1 MAWGQALKL
10 AGRGA
15 IRSMRDPVGRELI
28 RSSIPGAVLN
38 AGATTLFT
46 GNPLL
51 GLASGGLDFIG
62 SAGGARGMH
71 HLGVKH
77 NMPWLRGSLDE
88 VTNKA
93 TGKVR
98 DVYSPSVAQNI
109 GIFGTSFAAP
119 MAVEGMY
126 MNRQPGAMPMAGQ
139 RGAINQQVGQ
149 RQAINHLQG
158 EQLARNTMYQT
169 GGLPYRVT
177 SQYADDIV
185 RGIT

>member
-15 IRSMRDPVGRELI
+15 IRSMKDPVGKQLVRQ
-28 RSSIPGAVLN
+28 SIPGAVLN

-51 GLASGGLDFIG
+51 GLASGGLDFAG
-62 SAGGARGMH
+62 SAGLSRGMH
-71 HLGVKH
+71 SLGVKH
-77 NMPWLRGSLDE
+77 NMPWLKGDMSQMNVGGVMKDMY
-88 VTNKA
+88 N
-93 TGKVR
+93 
-98 DVYSPSVAQNI
+98 PSVVQNI

-119 MAVEGMY
+119 MLVEGMH
-126 MNRQPGAMPMAGQ
+126 MNRQPGAMQLAGQ
-139 RGAINQQVGQ
+139 GGSINQQVGQ
-149 RQAINHLQG
+149 RQAINHLHG

-177 SQYADDIV
+177 NQYADDIV

>member
-15 IRSMRDPVGRELI
+15 FRSMRDPIGRELV
-28 RSSIPGAVLN
+28 RQSIPGAVLN

-51 GLASGGLDFIG
+51 GLASGGLDFAG
-62 SAGGARGMH
+62 SAGLSRGLE
-71 HLGVKH
+71 HLGTKH
-77 NMPWLRGSLDE
+77 KLPWLAGSMGKRE
-88 VTNKA
+88 VGGVMQPDYRTSIPQ
-93 TGKVR
+93 T
-98 DVYSPSVAQNI
+98 I
-109 GIFGTSFAAP
+109 GIYGTSFGAP
-119 MAVEGMY
+119 MLVEGMH
-126 MNRQPGAMPMAGQ
+126 MNRQPGATRLAGQ
-139 RGAINQQVGQ
+139 AGSINQQVGQ
-149 RQAINHLQG
+149 RQAINHLHG

-177 SQYADDIV
+177 SQYADDVV

>member
-15 IRSMRDPVGRELI
+15 LRSMGDDVGKQLVRQ
-28 RSSIPGAVLN
+28 SIPGAVLN

-51 GLASGGLDFIG
+51 GLVSGGLDFAG
-62 SAGGARGMH
+62 SAGLSRGMH

-77 NMPWLRGSLDE
+77 NMPWLAGDM
-88 VTNKA
+88 
-93 TGKVR
+93 GKMNVKGVMK
-98 DVYSPSVAQNI
+98 DVYNPTVAQNI

-126 MNRQPGAMPMAGQ
+126 MNRQPGAMPIAGQ
-139 RGAINQQVGQ
+139 GGAINQQVGQ
-149 RQAINHLQG
+149 RQAINNLRG

-177 SQYADDIV
+177 NQYADDIV

>member
-15 IRSMRDPVGRELI
+15 VRSMRDPIGRELV
-28 RSSIPGAVLN
+28 RQSIPGAVLN

-62 SAGGARGMH
+62 SAGLSRGLE
-71 HLGVKH
+71 HLGTKH
-77 NMPWLRGSLDE
+77 KLPWLAGSMGKRE
-88 VTNKA
+88 VGGVMKPDY
-93 TGKVR
+93 R
-98 DVYSPSVAQNI
+98 PSIPQTI
-109 GIFGTSFAAP
+109 GIYGTSFGAP
-119 MAVEGMY
+119 MLVEGMH
-126 MNRQPGAMPMAGQ
+126 MNRQPGAMQMAGQ
-139 RGAINQQVGQ
+139 GGAINQQVGQ
-149 RQAINHLQG
+149 RQAINNLRG

>member
-51 GLASGGLDFIG
+51 GLASGGLDFVG
-62 SAGGARGMH
+62 SAGLSRGMH

-77 NMPWLRGSLDE
+77 KMPWLAGDM
-88 VTNKA
+88 
-93 TGKVR
+93 GKM
-98 DVYSPSVAQNI
+98 DVKGVMKDMYNPTVAQNI

-119 MAVEGMY
+119 MLVEGMH

-149 RQAINHLQG
+149 RQAINHLHG

-169 GGLPYRVT
+169 GGLPYRVAG
-177 SQYADDIV
+177 QYADDVV

>member
-15 IRSMRDPVGRELI
+15 LRSMGDDVGKQLVRQ
-28 RSSIPGAVLN
+28 SIPGAVLN

-51 GLASGGLDFIG
+51 GLASGGLDFVG
-62 SAGGARGMH
+62 SAGLARGMH
-71 HLGVKH
+71 HAGVKH
-77 NMPWLRGSLDE
+77 NLPWLAGDM
-88 VTNKA
+88 
-93 TGKVR
+93 GKMNVKGVMK
-98 DVYSPSVAQNI
+98 DVYNPTVAQNI

-139 RGAINQQVGQ
+139 GGAINQQVGQ
-149 RQAINHLQG
+149 RQAINNLRG

-177 SQYADDIV
+177 NQYADDIV

>member
-1 MAWGQALKL
+1 VAWGQALKL

-15 IRSMRDPVGRELI
+15 LRSMRDPIGRELV
-28 RSSIPGAVLN
+28 RQSIPGAVLN

-51 GLASGGLDFIG
+51 GLASGGLDFAG
-62 SAGGARGMH
+62 SAGMSRGMH

-77 NMPWLRGSLDE
+77 KLPWLVGSTDK
-88 VTNKA
+88 VTNQV

-98 DVYSPSVAQNI
+98 DMYTPSVVQNI
-109 GIFGTSFAAP
+109 GIYGTSFGAP
-119 MAVEGMY
+119 MAVEGMF
-126 MNRQPGAMPMAGQ
+126 MNRQPGAMQLAGQ
-139 RGAINQQVGQ
+139 GGSINQQVGQ
-149 RQAINHLQG
+149 RQAINNLRS

-177 SQYADDIV
+177 HQYADDIV

>member
-15 IRSMRDPVGRELI
+15 IRSMKDPIGKQLVRQ
-28 RSSIPGAVLN
+28 SIPGAVLN

-51 GLASGGLDFIG
+51 GLASGGLDFAG
-62 SAGGARGMH
+62 SAGLSRGMH

-77 NMPWLRGSLDE
+77 KMPWLAGDM
-88 VTNKA
+88 
-93 TGKVR
+93 GKM
-98 DVYSPSVAQNI
+98 DVKGVMKDMYNPTVAQNI

-119 MAVEGMY
+119 MLVEGMH
-126 MNRQPGAMPMAGQ
+126 MNRQPGTTRLAGQ
-139 RGAINQQVGQ
+139 AGSINQQVGQ
-149 RQAINHLQG
+149 RQTINHLHG

-177 SQYADDIV
+177 SQYADDVV

>member
-10 AGRGA
+10 AGKGA
-15 IRSMRDPVGRELI
+15 FQSMRDPIGKQLVRQ
-28 RSSIPGAVLN
+28 SIPGAVLN

-51 GLASGGLDFIG
+51 GLASGGLDFVG
-62 SAGGARGMH
+62 SAGLSRGMH

-77 NMPWLRGSLDE
+77 KMPWLAGDM
-88 VTNKA
+88 
-93 TGKVR
+93 GKM
-98 DVYSPSVAQNI
+98 DVKGVMKDMYNPTVAQNI

-119 MAVEGMY
+119 MLVESMH
-126 MNRQPGAMPMAGQ
+126 MNRQPGATRLAGQ
-139 RGAINQQVGQ
+139 AGSINQQVGQ
-149 RQAINHLQG
+149 RQAINHLHG

-169 GGLPYRVT
+169 GGLPYRVAG
-177 SQYADDIV
+177 QYADDVV

>member
-1 MAWGQALKL
+1 VAWGQALKL

-15 IRSMRDPVGRELI
+15 IRSMKDPVGKQLVRQ
-28 RSSIPGAVLN
+28 SIPGAVLN

-51 GLASGGLDFIG
+51 GLASGGLDFAG
-62 SAGGARGMH
+62 SAGLSRGMH
-71 HLGVKH
+71 HLGAKH
-77 NMPWLRGSLDE
+77 NIPWLKGDMGQMN
-88 VTNKA
+88 VKGVMKDMYN
-93 TGKVR
+93 
-98 DVYSPSVAQNI
+98 PSVVQNI

-119 MAVEGMY
+119 MLVEGMH
-126 MNRQPGAMPMAGQ
+126 MNRQPGAMQLAGQ
-139 RGAINQQVGQ
+139 RGSINQQVGQ
-149 RQAINHLQG
+149 RQAINHLHG

>member
-15 IRSMRDPVGRELI
+15 IRSMRDPVGRQLV
-28 RSSIPGAVLN
+28 RQSIPGAVLN

-51 GLASGGLDFIG
+51 GLASGGLDFAG
-62 SAGGARGMH
+62 SVGLARGMH
-71 HLGVKH
+71 HAGVKH
-77 NMPWLRGSLDE
+77 NLPWLKGDM
-88 VTNKA
+88 
-93 TGKVR
+93 GQMKVGGVMK
-98 DVYSPSVAQNI
+98 DVYNPSVAQNI

-126 MNRQPGAMPMAGQ
+126 MNRQPGAMPIAGQ
-139 RGAINQQVGQ
+139 GGSINQQVGQ
-149 RQAINHLQG
+149 RQALNNLRG

-177 SQYADDIV
+177 NQYADDIV